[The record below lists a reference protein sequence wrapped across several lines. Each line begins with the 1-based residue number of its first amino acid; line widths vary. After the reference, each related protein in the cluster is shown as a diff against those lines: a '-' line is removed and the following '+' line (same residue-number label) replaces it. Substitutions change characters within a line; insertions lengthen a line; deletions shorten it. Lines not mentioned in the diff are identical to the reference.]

1 MKPRAIAFALC
12 SAAACVP
19 YSAHDRAS
27 LSSELSLYSGA
38 HLREA
43 GGSGFEL
50 PPKVSF
56 GDGLSED
63 EAVAVALWNNG
74 QFQADL
80 GALGLARGDLA
91 EAGMIRNPF
100 LTLLL
105 PLGPKQLEFTAA
117 LPIEALWQR
126 PKKVE
131 AARADVERVAVSLV
145 QTGLDLIRTV
155 KITFADAALS
165 NERVRLAREAAALRS
180 RIAAI
185 SEARLRVGDA
195 SQLELA
201 SVRVDKRRAEH
212 DVKRL
217 EIEATL
223 AADRLDALLGLENEA
238 HPPLV
243 LPDPSERLDS
253 NLSAELRDGLALRPD
268 LRAAELAVQAARL
281 RVSAAFAASFPQAA
295 LLADANGAGTQ
306 GFEMGPGL
314 QLELP
319 LFNQNQGQ
327 RARAEADY
335 DRIAWAFVATRQRV
349 VLEIRNAHHRLAAAR
364 QALSLLRAE
373 VLPDLDAAT
382 KRAEKAFEGGEASYL
397 MVLETA
403 RQQLDAHTR
412 EVELEAEVRRAAA
425 ELDRSVGRKRVRGN

>member
-1 MKPRAIAFALC
+1 MKRRVALLAVL

-27 LSSELSLYSGA
+27 VSSEISQYSGS
-38 HLREA
+38 HLRAA
-43 GGSGFEL
+43 GGSGFQL
-50 PPKVSF
+50 PPQVKLD
-56 GDGLSED
+56 DGLTED

-80 GALGLARGDLA
+80 GVLGLARGDLA

-131 AARADVERVAVSLV
+131 AAQAEVERVAVSLV
-145 QTGLDLIRTV
+145 QTGLDLIRTA
-155 KITFADAALS
+155 KTTFADAALS
-165 NERVRLAREAAALRS
+165 RDRLRLAKEAADLRA
-180 RIAAI
+180 RITSV
-185 SEARLRVGDA
+185 SEARLRAGDA

-201 SVRVDKRRAEH
+201 SIRVEKRRAEH
-212 DVKRL
+212 EVKRL
-217 EIEATL
+217 EIEVAL
-223 AADRLDALLGLENEA
+223 AADRLDALLGLEDDT
-238 HPPLV
+238 HPKLV
-243 LPDPSERLDS
+243 PTDLKERMDS
-253 NLSAELRDGLALRPD
+253 DLAGELRDGLALRPD
-268 LRAAELAVQAARL
+268 LRAAEIAVQAARL
-281 RVSAAFAASFPQAA
+281 RVGAAFAASFPQAA
-295 LLADANGAGTQ
+295 LIADANGAGLQ

-335 DRIAWAFVATRQRV
+335 DRLAWAFVATRQRV
-349 VLEIRNAHHRLAAAR
+349 ALEIRNAHSRLEAAR
-364 QALSLLRAE
+364 QALALLRAE
-373 VLPDLDAAT
+373 VLPDLDTAT
-382 KRAEKAFEGGEASYL
+382 KQAEKAFEGGEASYL

-412 EVELEAEVRRAAA
+412 EVELEAEIRRAAA
-425 ELDRSVGRKRVRGN
+425 ELDRSVGRKRVRAN